1 MMKAIKV
8 IGDKLSGEDCEDYT
22 ELPADHV
29 EIDVVWTAINR
40 ADLMQR
46 AGVYPPP
53 PGASD
58 IMGLEVS
65 GRVAALGE
73 SVSGLEVGQEVCALL
88 TGGGY
93 ATKVVVPAVQ
103 VLPVPKGY
111 SLDQAA
117 AIPEVFATAWLN
129 LYQEAE
135 LQPGERLLLHAGAS
149 GLGTA
154 VIQLATAFGNPVF
167 ATAGDAAKLETCQQ
181 LGATG
186 FWNRNDGSFVEA
198 GKSWGCVEMV
208 VGYVG
213 GR

>member
-8 IGDKLSGEDCEDYT
+8 IGDKLSWEDCEDYT

-149 GLGTA
+149 GL
-154 VIQLATAFGNPVF
+154 VRPLSSWQQRLATRCLRPRAMQQSWKFVSSWARQVSGI
-167 ATAGDAAKLETCQQ
+167 ATTVLC
-181 LGATG
+181 
-186 FWNRNDGSFVEA
+186 
-198 GKSWGCVEMV
+198 
-208 VGYVG
+208 G
-213 GR
+213 GG